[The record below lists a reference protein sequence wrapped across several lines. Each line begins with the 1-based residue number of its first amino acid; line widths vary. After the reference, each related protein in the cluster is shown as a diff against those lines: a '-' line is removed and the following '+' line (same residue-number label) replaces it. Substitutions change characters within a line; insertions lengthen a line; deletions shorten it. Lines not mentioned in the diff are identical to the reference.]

1 MRMEHKVIIKDIEQ
15 AYAFHEIISTFS
27 EKVDIKQDH
36 YTINGKSL
44 MGLFS
49 LDLCKPITIVT
60 GTADEE
66 IAECVLA
73 KFKVKG
79 E

>member
-1 MRMEHKVIIKDIEQ
+1 VEHKVIIESIEQ
-15 AYAFHEIISTFS
+15 AYSFYDIISTFS
-27 EKVDIKQDH
+27 GEVDIKQDH

-49 LDLCKPITIVT
+49 LDLCKPITVVT

>member
-1 MRMEHKVIIKDIEQ
+1 MEHKIIIESIEQ
-15 AYAFHEIISTFS
+15 AYSFYDIISTFS
-27 EKVDIKQDH
+27 GEVDIKQDH

-49 LDLCKPITIVT
+49 LDLCKPITVVT